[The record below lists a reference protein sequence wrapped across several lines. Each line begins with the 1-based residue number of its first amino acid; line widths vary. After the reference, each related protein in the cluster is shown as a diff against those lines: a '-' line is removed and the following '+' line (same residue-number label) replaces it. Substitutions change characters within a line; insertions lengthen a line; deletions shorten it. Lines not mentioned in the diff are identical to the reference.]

1 MAAARFA
8 VFGAQVRTQDP
19 DAPIAG
25 AIAWSDGRIIGVG
38 DEPDVRDLCDGT
50 TQVIDGSGLTV
61 TPGLVD
67 GHQHLF
73 HGAEMAQ
80 GVNFDR
86 VSSLEGLRRLIR
98 AERERIG
105 PGAWIQGFAL
115 EYAAFEGARY
125 HHSLLDEAA
134 GDGPMLLISLD
145 VHTAFVNAHALRIAN
160 VTGPVDF
167 GAGSIVAC
175 DSDGPTG
182 ELNEMPAM
190 RLVMDHIP
198 VPSVAQRRRWYL
210 EAIEAQNRV
219 GITAI
224 HQMDGSLETLDEL
237 AALEDEGDLGLRVLV
252 HHFIYPTTGDDEV
265 AELVAARRRAGRHW
279 QADGVKFMLDGV
291 IDTGTAWLE
300 EQDTH
305 GDGLEPNWPDLPHYR
320 RRIRQ
325 FHDAGFRIATHAI
338 GDRAVREALD
348 TYAQLP
354 DRGTVRHRIEHIE
367 AAPDELIARFKAE
380 GVTASVQPIHVR
392 WLRPDLTDPWSQ
404 RLGPHRCGRAFRSG
418 DLAGS
423 GALVVLGSDWPVAPF
438 DPRMGFFAAR
448 QRRAPDVEDPRPI
461 GNSRPLT
468 GDEVLAGFTRNAAI
482 AVGETDSGVL
492 RPGARADLAV
502 WADDPVESPASD
514 IVDVPVVLTV
524 ADGRIVHRRDDVS

>member
-1 MAAARFA
+1 MAAQFA
-8 VFGAQVRTQDP
+8 VFGARVRTQDP
-19 DAPIAG
+19 VAG
-25 AIAWSDGRIIGVG
+25 AADAVAWSDGRIVGVG
-38 DEPDVRDLCDGT
+38 DAADVRDLCDGT
-50 TQVIDGSGLTV
+50 TQVIDGTGLTV

-73 HGAEMAQ
+73 HGAETGQ

-86 VSSLEGLRRLIR
+86 VSSLAELRRLIR
-98 AERERIG
+98 AERERLG
-105 PGAWIQGFAL
+105 AGAWIQGFAV

-134 GDGPMLLISLD
+134 GDGPMFLISLD
-145 VHTAFVNAHALRIAN
+145 VHTAFVNAHALRVAG

-167 GAGSIVAC
+167 GAGAIVAC
-175 DSDGPTG
+175 DENGPTG

-190 RLVMDHIP
+190 RLVMDHVP
-198 VPSVAQRRRWYL
+198 VAGVAQRRQWYR

-224 HQMDGSLETLDEL
+224 HQMDGSLQTLDDL
-237 AALEDEGDLGLRVLV
+237 AALEDEGHLGLRVLL
-252 HHFIYPTTGDDEV
+252 HHFVYPTTGDDEV
-265 AELVAARRRAGRHW
+265 AEIVAARGRAGRQW

-305 GDGLEPNWPDLPHYR
+305 GDGLEPYWPDLEHYH
-320 RRIRQ
+320 RRIRL

-338 GDRAVREALD
+338 GDRAVREVLD
-348 TYAQLP
+348 TYAGLP
-354 DRGTVRHRIEHIE
+354 GRDGLRHRIEHIE
-367 AAPDELIARFKAE
+367 AAPDELVARFRAE

-392 WLRPDLTDPWSQ
+392 WLSPDLSDPWSQ
-404 RLGPHRCGRAFRSG
+404 RLGPHRCRRAFRSG
-418 DLAGS
+418 DLAGT

-438 DPRMGFFAAR
+438 DPRLGFFAAQ
-448 QRRAPDVEDPRPI
+448 QRRAPDVEDPRPV
-461 GNSRPLT
+461 GESRPLT
-468 GDEVLAGFTRNAAI
+468 AEEVLAGFTRNAAI

-502 WADDPVESPASD
+502 WADDPVECPAGD
-514 IVDVPVVLTV
+514 VVDLPVVLTV
-524 ADGRIVHRRDDVS
+524 ADGRIVHRSDSVS